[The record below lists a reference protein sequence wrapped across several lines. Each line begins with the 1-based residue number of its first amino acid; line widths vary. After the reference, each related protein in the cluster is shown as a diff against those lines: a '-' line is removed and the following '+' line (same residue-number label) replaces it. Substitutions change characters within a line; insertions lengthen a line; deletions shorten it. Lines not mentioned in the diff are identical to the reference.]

1 MRSIIYLGRHL
12 AEGYNPT
19 QALENRVVNTVKTL
33 LALQRTTEIST
44 SSKQQQ
50 EKYKSISELVMAKF
64 PVDRTTELL
73 HRSAALF
80 STNPNKMGEWVQ
92 FMQNSLAGLLFEGA
106 FMLNEGKEM
115 EKLNSH
121 LVNKLKEYE
130 NKIQNDIV
138 EHDSLKKMLSGE
150 MNIKQYLVRRLHD
163 IESAQVDRLAEI
175 FRLKNAVED
184 LSHKTKLEEDEKNK
198 EKDQF
203 ENYKKMISNELLTL
217 RERSER
223 LKVQREELLTAF
235 EEFNTMFTTLN
246 LN

>member
-1 MRSIIYLGRHL
+1 
-12 AEGYNPT
+12 
-19 QALENRVVNTVKTL
+19 
-33 LALQRTTEIST
+33 
-44 SSKQQQ
+44 
-50 EKYKSISELVMAKF
+50 MAKF

-115 EKLNSH
+115 AKLNSH

-138 EHDSLKKMLSGE
+138 EHESLKKMLSGE

-184 LSHKTKLEEDEKNK
+184 LSHKTKLVEDEKNK

>member
-1 MRSIIYLGRHL
+1 MRSKLYLGRHL

-19 QALENRVVNTVKTL
+19 QSLETRVVNTVKTL
-33 LALQRTTEIST
+33 LALQKSTEIST

-50 EKYKSISELVMAKF
+50 EKYKNISELVVGKF
-64 PVDRTTELL
+64 PVDKTIELL

-92 FMQNSLAGLLFEGA
+92 FMQNSLAGLLFDGA
-106 FMLNEGKEM
+106 FILNEGKELS
-115 EKLNSH
+115 KLSQH
-121 LVNKLKEYE
+121 LFSKLKESKDKIHFYQLQHE
-130 NKIQNDIV
+130 NLQRV
-138 EHDSLKKMLSGE
+138 LGSEQ
-150 MNIKQYLVRRLHD
+150 NIKQYLVRRLHD

-175 FRLKNAVED
+175 FKFKNQVEE
-184 LSHKTKLEEDEKNK
+184 LTQKTQQIQEEKNK

-203 ENYKKMISNELLTL
+203 ETYKKTIANELLSL

-223 LKVQREELLTAF
+223 LKVQREELLSAF